1 MFELFGIL
9 ALIAV
14 GAVVFGVIAIVF
26 GLLKLVL
33 KIALIPLALLFKGLA
48 LLIGALVVLFVVGP
62 LVFGI
67 GLVVLIPLL
76 ILGAM
81 VWAGVAVSSR
91 TEAPR
96 PMARP
101 EKDPQRAVA

>member
-14 GAVVFGVIAIVF
+14 GAVVFGVIAIVA

-33 KIALIPLALLFKGLA
+33 KIALIPVVLLFKGFA

-67 GLVVLIPLL
+67 GLVILIPLL

-81 VWAGVAVSSR
+81 VWAGVALV
-91 TEAPR
+91 T
-96 PMARP
+96 
-101 EKDPQRAVA
+101 

>member
-1 MFELFGIL
+1 MFELFGIV
-9 ALIAV
+9 ALVLV
-14 GAVVFGVIAIVF
+14 GAVVVGVIALVA

-33 KIALIPLALLFKGLA
+33 KIALIPVVLLFKGVG
-48 LLIGALVVLFVVGP
+48 LLLGALVVLFVVGP

-81 VWAGVAVSSR
+81 IWAGVALV
-91 TEAPR
+91 T
-96 PMARP
+96 
-101 EKDPQRAVA
+101 

>member
-14 GAVVFGVIAIVF
+14 GVVVFGVIAIVG

-33 KIALIPLALLFKGLA
+33 KITVVPLVLLFKGIG
-48 LLIGALVVLFVVGP
+48 LLLGALVILFVVGP

-76 ILGAM
+76 LLGGM
-81 VWAGVAVSSR
+81 IWAGVALV
-91 TEAPR
+91 T
-96 PMARP
+96 
-101 EKDPQRAVA
+101 

>member
-9 ALIAV
+9 ALIVV
-14 GAVVFGVIAIVF
+14 GVIVFGFVALVA
-26 GLLKLVL
+26 GLLKLVF

-48 LLIGALVVLFVVGP
+48 FLLGALVVLFVVGP

-76 ILGAM
+76 LLGG
-81 VWAGVAVSSR
+81 VIWAGFALV
-91 TEAPR
+91 T
-96 PMARP
+96 
-101 EKDPQRAVA
+101 

>member
-14 GAVVFGVIAIVF
+14 GAVVFGVIAIVG

-33 KIALIPLALLFKGLA
+33 KIALIPMVLLVKGIG

-81 VWAGVAVSSR
+81 VWAGVAL
-91 TEAPR
+91 
-96 PMARP
+96 
-101 EKDPQRAVA
+101 VA

>member
-14 GAVVFGVIAIVF
+14 GAVVFGVIAIVG

-33 KIALIPLALLFKGLA
+33 KIALIPMVLLVKGIG
-48 LLIGALVVLFVVGP
+48 LLIGALVVLFVFGP

-81 VWAGVAVSSR
+81 VWAGVALV
-91 TEAPR
+91 T
-96 PMARP
+96 
-101 EKDPQRAVA
+101 

>member
-14 GAVVFGVIAIVF
+14 GAVVFGVVAIVG

-33 KIALIPLALLFKGLA
+33 KIALIPMVLLVKGVG
-48 LLIGALVVLFVVGP
+48 LLIGALVVLLVVGP

-81 VWAGVAVSSR
+81 VWAGVALV
-91 TEAPR
+91 T
-96 PMARP
+96 
-101 EKDPQRAVA
+101 

>member
-14 GAVVFGVIAIVF
+14 GAVVFGVIAIVA

-33 KIALIPLALLFKGLA
+33 KIALIPVVLLVKGVG
-48 LLIGALVVLFVVGP
+48 LLLGALVVLFVVGP

-67 GLVVLIPLL
+67 GLVVLVPLF

-81 VWAGVAVSSR
+81 IWAGVALV
-91 TEAPR
+91 T
-96 PMARP
+96 
-101 EKDPQRAVA
+101 

>member
-14 GAVVFGVIAIVF
+14 GAVVFGVIAIVG

-33 KIALIPLALLFKGLA
+33 KIALIPMILLVKGIG

-76 ILGAM
+76 VLGAM
-81 VWAGVAVSSR
+81 VWAGVALV
-91 TEAPR
+91 T
-96 PMARP
+96 
-101 EKDPQRAVA
+101 

>member
-14 GAVVFGVIAIVF
+14 GLVVFGVIAIVG

-33 KIALIPLALLFKGLA
+33 KIALIPIALLFKGFFFVL
-48 LLIGALVVLFVVGP
+48 GALVVLFVVGP

-76 ILGAM
+76 LLGAV
-81 VWAGVAVSSR
+81 VWAGVALV
-91 TEAPR
+91 T
-96 PMARP
+96 
-101 EKDPQRAVA
+101 

>member
-1 MFELFGIL
+1 MFELFGIV
-9 ALIAV
+9 ALVLV
-14 GAVVFGVIAIVF
+14 GAVVVGVIALVA

-33 KIALIPLALLFKGLA
+33 KIALIPVVLLFKGVG
-48 LLIGALVVLFVVGP
+48 LLLGAFVVLFVVGP

-81 VWAGVAVSSR
+81 IWAGVALV
-91 TEAPR
+91 T
-96 PMARP
+96 
-101 EKDPQRAVA
+101 

>member
-1 MFELFGIL
+1 LL
-9 ALIAV
+9 AV
-14 GAVVFGVIAIVF
+14 GAIVVGVIALVA

-33 KIALIPLALLFKGLA
+33 KIALIPVVLLFKGVG
-48 LLIGALVVLFVVGP
+48 LLLGALVVLFVVGP

-81 VWAGVAVSSR
+81 IWAGVALV
-91 TEAPR
+91 T
-96 PMARP
+96 
-101 EKDPQRAVA
+101 